1 MTTMTDPQQPYD
13 RQYHPYAKQGYDPQ
27 PYPTS
32 APYAQQQQPAAHGQQ
47 PYDAIAPYQ
56 GGYGQPG
63 YPPGGYPQP
72 GYGPLVGYGVDP
84 ATGLPLS
91 DKSKIAAGLLQLFIG
106 GFGVG
111 RFYLG
116 YGMIGGLQ
124 LGIHVI
130 GWFFFFLGFV
140 TFGVGML
147 IAVLFWMGGG
157 VWALTDAIMMLTGSV
172 RDADGRVLR
181 S

>member
-1 MTTMTDPQQPYD
+1 MTDPQQPYGQ
-13 RQYHPYAKQGYDPQ
+13 QYDPYAKQGYDPQ
-27 PYPTS
+27 PYPS
-32 APYAQQQQPAAHGQQ
+32 YDPYAQQQ
-47 PYDAIAPYQ
+47 PYGAIAPYQ

-63 YPPGGYPQP
+63 YPQAGYPQT
-72 GYGPLVGYGVDP
+72 GYGPGGGYGVDP

-91 DKSKIAAGLLQLFIG
+91 DKSKVAAGLLQLFLG

-124 LGIHVI
+124 LGLYMV
-130 GWFFFFLGFV
+130 GWFFFFLGFI
-140 TFGVGML
+140 TFGIGMA
-147 IAVLFWMGGG
+147 ISVLFFLGVG
-157 VWALTDAIMMLTGSV
+157 VWALIDAIMMFTGSV
-172 RDADGRVLR
+172 KDAQGRTLR